1 MEWMTCLG
9 WKFPCT
15 IYSNWHPM
23 PFTSWSFMRGV
34 AISSGMDPWG
44 SSSTWTE
51 SLCLSGNSTSVAT
64 LGHMKSKFRIGEGER
79 CHGTPKI
86 TFSVGKTTLFP
97 VDRYDSGKIQ
107 LRYDSDPKI
116 QALTALFLR
125 KWEKYWGISDVKIN
139 LLNFFL

>member
-1 MEWMTCLG
+1 
-9 WKFPCT
+9 
-15 IYSNWHPM
+15 
-23 PFTSWSFMRGV
+23 
-34 AISSGMDPWG
+34 
-44 SSSTWTE
+44 
-51 SLCLSGNSTSVAT
+51 
-64 LGHMKSKFRIGEGER
+64 MKSKFRIGEGER

-125 KWEKYWGISDVKIN
+125 K
-139 LLNFFL
+139 